1 MIRKNIKTAAVIA
14 AMLPMMF
21 MTSCGEQQ
29 QSDKLSIVTTIFP
42 PYDFAREITDGSCD
56 IQILLKPG
64 QESHSYEPTIKDILA
79 IENCDLFIYTGGE
92 SDVWVE
98 DMLKSFDEPVNA
110 LRLIDICDV
119 KEEAEIGAEHD
130 HHDNEEEHSIDEHVW
145 TSLHNAQDICGGIC
159 NAVCA
164 IDSENADEYQ
174 KNCSAYCEKLKQ
186 LDGEFSSVVNGAKR
200 KTLVF
205 GDRFPFRYLADDYGL
220 ECYAAFS
227 GCSDETEPSAA
238 TFAYLIDKIES
249 EGLPDVLY
257 IEFSAENAA
266 RAIAEQ
272 TGCNARLFHSCHN
285 VTQEEMQNGV
295 SYISLMEDNLQV
307 LKEAL
312 Y

>member
-1 MIRKNIKTAAVIA
+1 MIRKKLRIFAIIL

-21 MTSCGEQQ
+21 MTSCGDTEN
-29 QSDKLSIVTTIFP
+29 SGRLSIVTTIFP
-42 PYDFAREITDGSCD
+42 PYDFAREITGGSCD
-56 IQILLKPG
+56 IRILLKPG

-98 DMLKSFDEPVNA
+98 DMLNSFDEPVNA
-110 LRLIDICDV
+110 LRLVDLCDV
-119 KEEAEIGAEHD
+119 KEETEIGEAHD
-130 HHDNEEEHSIDEHVW
+130 HEEEHSIDEHVW
-145 TSLHNAQDICGGIC
+145 TSLRNAQDICGGIC
-159 NAVCA
+159 DELCR

-174 KNCSAYCEKLKQ
+174 KSCAAYCEKLNQ
-186 LDGEFSSVVNGAKR
+186 LDGEFSSVVNGGKR

-220 ECYAAFS
+220 ECCAAFS

-249 EGLPDVLY
+249 EDLPVVLY

-272 TGCNARLFHSCHN
+272 TGCEARLLHSCHN
-285 VTQEEMQNGV
+285 VTQEEMENGV
-295 SYISLMEDNLQV
+295 SYISLMEENLQV

-312 Y
+312 YR